1 MEFFNLKEIRK
12 AYTEGVYAD
21 TPQNRKL
28 GRVGMTYTQ
37 YVKKVK
43 NSEETSSEDKVYSK
57 RLNQL
62 FSFPFIKFKDNEGK
76 EYVIKNGYD
85 WVYITKDGVGV
96 NERGNIVC
104 WTTQGAALRRGE
116 RECVDYIPLSN
127 FKEFN
132 FQSKIK
138 EDSPMRKLYI
148 KELEDRGE
156 KSGVIDENSKDY
168 KTAQSKLNS
177 YKNQILAFNKI
188 LEKFYKDSETDYLY
202 ITDTSIIGSTIQL
215 KPFKIEDINY
225 GFKVI
230 SEYKDN
236 NYSSKDKDWK
246 KEEFEVF
253 IVREIDE
260 SFDFDSYEII
270 GWEEGLASN
279 DFKNQLKEYTKYL
292 KKSIDVF
299 KSDNPDVELEKE

>member
-1 MEFFNLKEIRK
+1 MKFSNIKEIKK

-28 GRVGMTYTQ
+28 GRVGMSYTQ
-37 YVKKVK
+37 YAEKLK
-43 NSEETSSEDKVYSK
+43 SSEDISKEDRIDSK

-62 FSFPFIKFKDNEGK
+62 FSSSFIKFKDNKGREC
-76 EYVIKNGYD
+76 VMRNGYD
-85 WVYITKDGVGV
+85 WVYLTKDGIGV
-96 NERGNIVC
+96 NERGNVIC
-104 WTTQGAALRRGE
+104 WTTQSVALRRGE
-116 RECVDYIPLSN
+116 KECVDYIPLSN
-127 FKEFN
+127 FEEFRL
-132 FQSKIK
+132 KIK
-138 EDSPMRKLYI
+138 EKENSPMRKLYI
-148 KELEDRGE
+148 EELEKRGE
-156 KSGVIDENSKDY
+156 KSGIINEKHKDY
-168 KTAQSKLNS
+168 KTAQTKLNS
-177 YKNQILAFNKI
+177 YKNQILAFNQI

-202 ITDTSIIGSTIQL
+202 ITDTSVIGSTIQL

-236 NYSSKDKDWK
+236 DYSSKDKGWK

-260 SFDFDSYEII
+260 SYDFDSYEII

-279 DFKNQLKEYTKYL
+279 DLKNQLKEYTKYL

>member
-1 MEFFNLKEIRK
+1 MKIFSIKSILVKNLEK
-12 AYTEGVYAD
+12 AYIEGVYAD

-37 YVKKVK
+37 YAEKIK
-43 NSEETSSEDKVYSK
+43 NSEKT
-57 RLNQL
+57 
-62 FSFPFIKFKDNEGK
+62 
-76 EYVIKNGYD
+76 
-85 WVYITKDGVGV
+85 
-96 NERGNIVC
+96 
-104 WTTQGAALRRGE
+104 
-116 RECVDYIPLSN
+116 PLSN
-127 FKEFN
+127 FEEFSLKMKE
-132 FQSKIK
+132 K

-148 KELEDRGE
+148 EELEKRGA
-156 KSGVIDENSKDY
+156 KSGIIDEKHKDY
-168 KTAQSKLNS
+168 KTAQTKLNS
-177 YKNQILAFNKI
+177 YKNKILAFNQI

-202 ITDTSIIGSTIQL
+202 ITGTSVIGSTIQL

-230 SEYKDN
+230 SEYKN
-236 NYSSKDKDWK
+236 NDYSSKDKGWK

-260 SFDFDSYEII
+260 DYEFDSYEII

-279 DFKNQLKEYTKYL
+279 DLKNQLKEYTKYL